1 MLSVQSKPETSSR
14 IFIACSRCKTRKRKC
29 DGATPKCS
37 NCAAH
42 DAECEYAAVRKT
54 RGPGKRNKGSEI
66 VESNLEDVFPF
77 TRSLESEEQVALVT
91 SRPLPVDMTNLGS
104 VSLNSS
110 PGHLGVKSHFP
121 LFPNFLLQGVFDKNL
136 AVYKSQ
142 LNEAAAVGGFY
153 PLMPVQISRDLIGNT
168 FADIM
173 EEHQFISLANFTILL
188 EAQYAASVVG
198 PAEDSARW
206 ALVNAVI
213 AVAMRS
219 KIAPGAESELS
230 PVTESFY
237 RNATMVVDQLILLDP
252 TLLSIQ
258 ALLAMAIFCRGR
270 PNAQAFV
277 MLATNAS
284 HQLGIFGQKRFAGG
298 SMFPVG
304 DEDEFRQ
311 VYEVSNKLSQEA
323 SLVMIL

>member
-1 MLSVQSKPETSSR
+1 MLSVQPKPETSSR

-42 DAECEYAAVRKT
+42 NAECEYASVRKT
-54 RGPGKRNKGSEI
+54 RGPGKRNKGSEN
-66 VESNLEDVFPF
+66 VKSNPEDIFPF
-77 TRSLESEEQVALVT
+77 TGRLESEEQVGLVP
-91 SRPLPVDMTNLGS
+91 SRPLAVDITNMGC

-110 PGHLGVKSHFP
+110 SGHLDVKPHFP
-121 LFPNFLLQGVFDKNL
+121 LFPDFLLQGVFDKNL

-142 LNEAAAVGGFY
+142 LDEASAVGGFC
-153 PLMPVQISRDLIGNT
+153 PLMPVQISRDLIENS
-168 FADIM
+168 FAYIM
-173 EEHQFISLANFTILL
+173 EEHPFINLANFTVLL
-188 EAQYAASVVG
+188 EAQYTASVVG
-198 PAEDSARW
+198 PAGDPARW

-230 PVTESFY
+230 PVTERLY
-237 RNATMVVDQLILLDP
+237 KNATMVVDQLILRDP

-277 MLATNAS
+277 MLVTNAS